1 MKEICATRR
10 RLEST
15 CISHCALQLGD
26 VPCGLRQGA
35 ECAAHH
41 LMHAAH
47 RPLDAAEYH
56 CYLTIPARL
65 HAAHQRT
72 PNRHLHLLERRRL
85 YFHLHPSPHLLEAD
99 LAHADWLA
107 GVAACVL
114 VPAPLDLGA
123 AHPQCPHRRYL
134 QAVVPAQGGHS
145 TIGNDLRVELLYAK
159 YLQEPAS
166 LTHIAQLC
174 YETGNNRCLPY
185 FPGRAQRIHTEH
197 CCIKKPRSDP
207 AAVGTTRPC
216 ERFRPH
222 GLAEY
227 LRVTQY
233 ILVCFSRMWAR
244 QEMLCQLDRILSDR
258 RKLLVSAVRCLLNEG
273 ESRT

>member
-1 MKEICATRR
+1 MVEVLPYACGDAA
-10 RLEST
+10 

-134 QAVVPAQGGHS
+134 QAVVP
-145 TIGNDLRVELLYAK
+145 
-159 YLQEPAS
+159 
-166 LTHIAQLC
+166 
-174 YETGNNRCLPY
+174 Y